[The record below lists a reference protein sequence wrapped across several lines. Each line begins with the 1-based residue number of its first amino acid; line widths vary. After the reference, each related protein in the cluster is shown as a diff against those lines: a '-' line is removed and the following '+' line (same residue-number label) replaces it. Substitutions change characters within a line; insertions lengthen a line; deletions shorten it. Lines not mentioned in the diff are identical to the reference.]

1 MNEPSSGGPPSP
13 GDRPAQLEILPVTGM
28 GEVRP
33 GDDLAALAVA
43 HAPDLRTG
51 DVLVVS
57 SKVVSKAEGRVL
69 AAPDREAAIDAEAVR
84 VVARRRGTRIVETRH
99 GLVLAAAGVDAS
111 NTDPGT
117 VLLLPLDPDASARAL
132 RAGLRERGV
141 EVAVVITDSLGR
153 PWRQGVVDVA
163 IGVAGLSPA
172 EDLRGDKDDYG
183 NLLEVTVVATADEI
197 AAAAELVKTKL
208 GGIPMAIVRGLGH
221 LMTDQDGPGA
231 RALIRP
237 AADDMFSLGTA
248 EARRSAV
255 TTRRTIRQFS
265 AEAVDTGAVDRALA
279 AALTAP
285 APHHSTPFRFVRLAS
300 ETSRARLLGAM
311 HQAWVAD
318 LHADG
323 MTQTQIEVRTR
334 RGEVLRRAPL
344 IVVPC
349 VLRGGAHLYPDPLR
363 TSAERDM
370 FTVAGGAAVQSLL
383 IALAAEGLG
392 SCWVSST
399 LFCPDVTR
407 AALDLPGD
415 WDPLGAV
422 AIGVPAEP
430 PLPRPEIDPGPF
442 VRDH

>member
-1 MNEPSSGGPPSP
+1 MSSSPTGP
-13 GDRPAQLEILPVTGM
+13 DRLEIFPVTGI

-33 GDDLAALAVA
+33 GDDLAALTAR
-43 HAPDLRTG
+43 HATDLRSG
-51 DVLVVS
+51 DVVVVS
-57 SKVVSKAEGRVL
+57 SKIVSKAEGRL
-69 AAPDREAAIDAEAVR
+69 MEAPDREAAIDAEAVR

-111 NTDPGT
+111 NTEPGT
-117 VLLLPLDPDASARAL
+117 VLLLPVDPDASARAL
-132 RAGLRERGV
+132 RAALHRRRGV
-141 EVAVVITDSLGR
+141 DVAVVITDSLGR

-163 IGVAGLSPA
+163 IGVAGLPPA
-172 EDLRGDKDDYG
+172 EDLRGGTDAYG

-208 GGIPMAIVRGLGH
+208 GGVPVAIVRGLGH
-221 LMTDQDGPGA
+221 LLTADDGPGA

-248 EARRSAV
+248 EARRTAV
-255 TTRRTIRQFS
+255 TARRTVRHFS
-265 AEAVDTGAVDRALA
+265 DEPVDRVAVDRALA

-285 APHHSTPFRFVRLAS
+285 APHHTAPFRFVTLAS
-300 ETSRARLLGAM
+300 EESRKRLLDDM
-311 HQAWVAD
+311 HAAWVAD
-318 LHADG
+318 LQRDG
-323 MTQTQIEVRTR
+323 MTEYQISHRTR

-349 VLRGGAHLYPDPLR
+349 LVRDGAHEYPDPAR
-363 TSAERDM
+363 SAAERDM
-370 FTVAGGAAVQSLL
+370 FTVAGGAAVQGLL

-407 AALDLPGD
+407 ATLDLPTD

-422 AIGVPAEP
+422 AVGVPAVAP
-430 PLPRPEIDPGPF
+430 PPRPDRDPEALSSF
-442 VRDH
+442 LLER

>member
-1 MNEPSSGGPPSP
+1 MTAPP
-13 GDRPAQLEILPVTGM
+13 RPARIEVLPVEGI

-33 GDDLAALAVA
+33 GDDLAALAAA
-43 HAPDLRTG
+43 HAEDLRDG

-57 SKVVSKAEGRVL
+57 SKVVSKVEGRVL
-69 AAPDREAAIDAEAVR
+69 EAPDREAAIDAESVR
-84 VVARRRGTRIVETRH
+84 VVAHRRGTRIVETRH

-111 NTDPGT
+111 NTEPGT
-117 VLLLPLDPDASARAL
+117 VLLLPVDPDASARAL
-132 RAGLRERGV
+132 RTGLRERGV
-141 EVAVVITDSLGR
+141 DVAVVVTDSLGR

-163 IGVAGLSPA
+163 IGVAGLDPA
-172 EDLRGDKDDYG
+172 DDLRGGKDGYG
-183 NLLEVTVVATADEI
+183 NLLEVTVVAVADEI

-208 GGIPMAIVRGLGH
+208 GGIPMAVVRGLGH
-221 LMTDQDGPGA
+221 LMTREDGPGA
-231 RALIRP
+231 RALVRP

-248 EARRSAV
+248 EARRTAV
-255 TTRRTIRQFS
+255 TNRRTVRHFA
-265 AEAVDTGAVDRALA
+265 AEAVDPGAVDRALA

-285 APHHSTPFRFVRLAS
+285 APHHTTPFRFVRLSSDGAR
-300 ETSRARLLGAM
+300 ERLLEAM
-311 HQAWVAD
+311 HRAWVAD

-323 MTQTQIEVRTR
+323 MTEAQIATRTR

-349 VLRGGAHLYPDPLR
+349 VVRDGAHAYADAAR
-363 TSAERDM
+363 AAAERDM
-370 FTVAGGAAVQSLL
+370 FTVAGGAAVQGFL

-407 AALDLPGD
+407 AVLDLPAD

-422 AIGVPAEP
+422 AIGAPAAP
-430 PLPRPEIDPGPF
+430 PPPRPAGDGSRFILE
-442 VRDH
+442 R

>member
-1 MNEPSSGGPPSP
+1 MT
-13 GDRPAQLEILPVTGM
+13 QLQILPVPGI

-33 GDDLAALAVA
+33 GDDLAALAAA
-43 HAPDLRTG
+43 HADLQDG

-57 SKVVSKAEGRVL
+57 SKVVSKAEGRIRH
-69 AAPDREAAIDAEAVR
+69 APDREAAIDAEALR
-84 VVARRRGTRIVETRH
+84 VVAHRRGTRIVQTRH

-111 NTDPGT
+111 NTEPGT
-117 VLLLPLDPDASARAL
+117 VLLLPEDPDASARAL

-141 EVAVVITDSLGR
+141 HVAVVVTDSLGR

-163 IGVAGLSPA
+163 IGVAGLAPA
-172 EDLRGDKDDYG
+172 EDLRGDKDSYG
-183 NLLEVTVVATADEI
+183 NLLEVTVVATADEV

-208 GGIPMAIVRGLGH
+208 GGIPMAVVRGLAH
-221 LMTDQDGPGA
+221 LTTREDGPGA

-237 AADDMFSLGTA
+237 AEDDMFSLGTA
-248 EARRSAV
+248 EARRTAV
-255 TTRRTIRQFS
+255 TNRRTVRHFTD
-265 AEAVDTGAVDRALA
+265 EPVDPGAVDRALA

-285 APHHSTPFRFVRLAS
+285 APHHTTPFRFVRLNSA
-300 ETSRARLLGAM
+300 ESRTRLLDAM
-311 HQAWVAD
+311 HEAWVAD
-318 LHADG
+318 LRADG
-323 MTQTQIEVRTR
+323 MTEHQIEVRTR

-349 VLRGGAHLYPDPLR
+349 VVRDGAHSYPDAAR
-363 TSAERDM
+363 SAAERDM

-407 AALDLPGD
+407 TALDLPAD

-422 AIGVPAEP
+422 AVGVPAAP
-430 PLPRPEIDPGPF
+430 PTPRPDLSPAARAQF
-442 VRDH
+442 LRDL